1 AVGAVIARR
10 RPDLVLV
17 HGDTSAAAV
26 TALAAHYA
34 HVEVAHLEAGL
45 RSADL
50 WSPWP
55 EEANRRVIGQLASVH
70 FAPTQRAADRSPAS
84 RCATSTC
91 A

>member
-1 AVGAVIARR
+1 M
-10 RPDLVLV
+10 